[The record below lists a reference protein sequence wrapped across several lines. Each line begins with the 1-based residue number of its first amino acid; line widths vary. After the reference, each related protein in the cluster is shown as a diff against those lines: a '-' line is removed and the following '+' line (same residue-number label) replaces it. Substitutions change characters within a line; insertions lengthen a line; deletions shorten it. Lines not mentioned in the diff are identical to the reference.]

1 MEHKGQ
7 RNLDHEKII
16 EILRDHKDRLNSLGV
31 KSLAI
36 FGSMARGEADKDSD
50 VDILVEF
57 EGPASFDAYMETKF
71 LLEELFDRQVDLVT
85 RQAVKPRMQ
94 PIIEREAIYV
104 A

>member
-1 MEHKGQ
+1 
-7 RNLDHEKII
+7 
-16 EILRDHKDRLNSLGV
+16 
-31 KSLAI
+31 
-36 FGSMARGEADKDSD
+36 
-50 VDILVEF
+50 
-57 EGPASFDAYMETKF
+57 METKF